1 MAEEK
6 RYPIDG
12 ISGLL
17 LPACEATICF
27 ADDHQDNSCTFTCNL
42 AEGHAGP
49 HQMSGEYPFPTVIDM
64 LGGLVEQHWV
74 LKWEDSLQEERR

>member
-12 ISGLL
+12 ISDLL
-17 LPACEATICF
+17 PPACEATICF
-27 ADDHQDNSCTFTCNL
+27 ADDHQDNWSTFRCHL
-42 AEGHAGP
+42 AGGHVGP

-64 LGGLVEQHWV
+64 LGGIVEQHWV
-74 LKWEDSLQEERR
+74 LKWEDPVQEESK